1 MAAGVEERAALVK
14 KMEKLH
20 LDVRLADERAKRKED
35 MLQLEINRIQV
46 GCYWLLLVVAAV
58 ASFLTQCAFQGE
70 LRLERTK
77 MTNLEM
83 QLEEKRRSMEQ
94 VQEALERKREKKKKW
109 KAAQREC
116 GELLQCGGNM
126 EWDMNSDGN
135 PVILAPYPRSFVLQM
150 RRMPS
155 VTTSRPCWTKS
166 LLL

>member
-1 MAAGVEERAALVK
+1 MRSIGYKWVVT
-14 KMEKLH
+14 
-20 LDVRLADERAKRKED
+20 
-35 MLQLEINRIQV
+35 
-46 GCYWLLLVVAAV
+46 GCCWLLLVVAAV

-116 GELLQCGGNM
+116 GDLLQCGGNM
-126 EWDMNSDGN
+126 EWGQEPLMET
-135 PVILAPYPRSFVLQM
+135 LSF
-150 RRMPS
+150 
-155 VTTSRPCWTKS
+155 
-166 LLL
+166 LLLIPTPLYCR